1 MPKTKLLT
9 LMYYIY
15 QKKQSSYCAR
25 MNFNE
30 YIILNI
36 NLRTPSEK
44 GKKHCDD

>member
-30 YIILNI
+30 YIIF
-36 NLRTPSEK
+36 
-44 GKKHCDD
+44 KHQPQNAF